1 MNEVEKDKA
10 ELPDDKSIK
19 VSLWSDWL
27 ISSALFVSK
36 SFHTQMDNFLS
47 KFFFFSNKQAMKPL
61 LDPNVYATKKTVAQ
75 GMLDVALLTS
85 NASQLK
91 FLLQKG
97 RENDFYVLM
106 VTLISLSIVLQVR
119 LLQVQSIA
127 FPVINNQSI
136 PMAIVRLGLV
146 VQYWPNQPII
156 LTKRPTNEWPCCWTM
171 SRFGW
176 FFGLPCWTSLFP
188 LSDSS
193 KPHFP
198 KWIVNSKEMPP
209 CFEMTALISSHFS
222 CLLPSLSCLCP
233 FLCKCDCLAIFCSN
247 DFRSNKLNSN

>member
-1 MNEVEKDKA
+1 
-10 ELPDDKSIK
+10 
-19 VSLWSDWL
+19 
-27 ISSALFVSK
+27 
-36 SFHTQMDNFLS
+36 
-47 KFFFFSNKQAMKPL
+47 MKPL

-156 LTKRPTNEWPCCWTM
+156 LTKRPTNEWPCC
-171 SRFGW
+171 
-176 FFGLPCWTSLFP
+176 
-188 LSDSS
+188 
-193 KPHFP
+193 
-198 KWIVNSKEMPP
+198 
-209 CFEMTALISSHFS
+209 
-222 CLLPSLSCLCP
+222 
-233 FLCKCDCLAIFCSN
+233 
-247 DFRSNKLNSN
+247 